1 MNKGL
6 TRDLAAAVNSATSSE
21 SSIESTML
29 AAFDLQ
35 WDLRRM
41 NTEMSAA
48 MNVLLFRRIGSC
60 EGKQTFASQVDND
73 SLQPARCT
81 RSRSAY
87 PAG

>member
-60 EGKQTFASQVDND
+60 ERKTDIRFPS
-73 SLQPARCT
+73 
-81 RSRSAY
+81 
-87 PAG
+87 